1 MLLYLQEQN
10 EIMANTEVSTQQE
23 VYIGEAKVKVE
34 HPSILNVLTKREKA
48 KENLAKVRHKIG
60 IYSAKG
66 GVGKTTIA
74 INTAYALKQ
83 LGYKVGL
90 LDADIDCPNITAF
103 LGIKE
108 KAQGEY
114 PLKPVEKEGIKVM
127 SSALFVDD
135 VEKPIIWRGPLI
147 AKMLEDFLEN
157 TDWGE
162 LDYLIIDLPPGTSDA
177 PLSTMQLLE
186 LDGIILVTT
195 PQHIAAL
202 NTIRSGRMARRMSV
216 AILGV
221 IENMSADAPAGAAE
235 VAKALNTEVL
245 GTVKVNKKFD
255 ELSDAGRVPAAE
267 DAEIK
272 NEFIS
277 IAEKIAQNK

>member
-1 MLLYLQEQN
+1 
-10 EIMANTEVSTQQE
+10 MANAEVSAQQE

-60 IYSAKG
+60 VYSAKG

-108 KAQGEY
+108 RAQGEY

-135 VEKPIIWRGPLI
+135 AEKPIIWRGPLI

-186 LDGIILVTT
+186 LDGIVLVTT

-202 NTIRSGRMARRMSV
+202 NTIRSGRMTRRMSV

-221 IENMSADAPAGAAE
+221 IENMSADAPAGAVE

-245 GTVKVNKKFD
+245 GIVKVNKKFD

-272 NEFIS
+272 KEFIS
-277 IAEKIAQNK
+277 IAEKIAKNK

>member
-1 MLLYLQEQN
+1 
-10 EIMANTEVSTQQE
+10 
-23 VYIGEAKVKVE
+23 
-34 HPSILNVLTKREKA
+34 
-48 KENLAKVRHKIG
+48 
-60 IYSAKG
+60 
-66 GVGKTTIA
+66 
-74 INTAYALKQ
+74 
-83 LGYKVGL
+83 
-90 LDADIDCPNITAF
+90 
-103 LGIKE
+103 
-108 KAQGEY
+108 
-114 PLKPVEKEGIKVM
+114 M

-135 VEKPIIWRGPLI
+135 AEKPIIWRGPLI

-186 LDGIILVTT
+186 LDGIVLVTT

-202 NTIRSGRMARRMSV
+202 NTIRSGRMTRRMSV

-221 IENMSADAPAGAAE
+221 IENMSADAPAGAVE

-245 GTVKVNKKFD
+245 GIVKVNKKFD

-272 NEFIS
+272 KEFIS
-277 IAEKIAQNK
+277 IAEKIAKNK